1 MSQSF
6 NKQIRSA
13 YAKEYAKQGIED
25 QKRYLISKLNTLYA
39 NKMLEIYAL
48 IFGLIMLFTVPLAI
62 MGAKLY
68 V

>member
-6 NKQIRSA
+6 QKQIRSA
-13 YAKEYAKQGIED
+13 YAKKYAEEGIED
-25 QKRYLISKLNTLYA
+25 QKRYLISKLNILYA

-62 MGAKLY
+62 MVAKLY